1 MLFAT
6 IYLTVDCVN
15 MRKEHEQPVISIH
28 NVLRDTLRASVNT
41 KLPIINYILI
51 WKNIT
56 KQNTKIVSYC

>member
-28 NVLRDTLRASVNT
+28 NVLRDTLRSSVNT

-51 WKNIT
+51 
-56 KQNTKIVSYC
+56 